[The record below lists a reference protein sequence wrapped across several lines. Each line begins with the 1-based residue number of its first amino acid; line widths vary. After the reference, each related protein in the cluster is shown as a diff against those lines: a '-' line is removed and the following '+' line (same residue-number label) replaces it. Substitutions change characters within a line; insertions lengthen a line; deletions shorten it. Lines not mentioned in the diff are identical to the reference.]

1 MNRGP
6 QTASIAAV
14 GFVLVSIA
22 SLAGCGGGSTPPAQ
36 AAGGGADE
44 KPTDAEIAQAQK
56 PCGSSDT
63 TQNADLGSG
72 KSTNAFT
79 PCAKGGAKDYSALV
93 KIEPVDD
100 GVHIIIDATDDDVT
114 LLGTDVKQRDA
125 VIVYPKGK
133 GAASVEVPL
142 TKTKTGYHGD
152 KIVFWDDLDK
162 INDEGTKIDIAVY
175 DHDKASGDTEEMH
188 VSVGLSTGKSCEKA
202 QDENP
207 QQIAMGKTQA
217 PDLSKDQ
224 LGAPIN
230 NANAAAA
237 CGLPDSAHA
246 KVCVL
251 VKNGKPLGVT
261 VNVDPKNN
269 RVAACMDR
277 RMRGLAFPV
286 SGQPDTVT
294 YNY

>member
-1 MNRGP
+1 MRRTFLAALALFAL
-6 QTASIAAV
+6 TA
-14 GFVLVSIA
+14 
-22 SLAGCGGGSTPPAQ
+22 CGGGSTPAAQ
-36 AAGGGADE
+36 NAADE
-44 KPTDAEIAQAQK
+44 KPTDAEITQAQK
-56 PCGSSDT
+56 PCGAADT
-63 TQNADLGSG
+63 TQNADLSTG
-72 KSTNAFT
+72 KSTDAFS
-79 PCAKGGAKDYSALV
+79 PCAKGGPKDYSALV

-114 LLGTDVKQRDA
+114 LLGPDVKSRDA
-125 VIVYPKGK
+125 VIVYPKGRDK
-133 GAASVEVPL
+133 ASVEVPL
-142 TKTKTGYHGD
+142 MKTKTGYHGD
-152 KIVFWDDLDK
+152 KIVLWDDIDK
-162 INDEGTKIDIAVY
+162 LTDEGTKIDIGIY
-175 DHDKASGDTEEMH
+175 DHDKSSGDTEEMH

-207 QQIAMGKTQA
+207 QQISMGKSA
-217 PDLSKDQ
+217 GPDLTKDA

-246 KVCVL
+246 KICVL
-251 VKNGKPLGVT
+251 VKGGKPLGVT
-261 VNVDPKNN
+261 VAVDPKNN

>member
-1 MNRGP
+1 MSRTP
-6 QTASIAAV
+6 FAVLAAIFPLASMCA
-14 GFVLVSIA
+14 
-22 SLAGCGGGSTPPAQ
+22 CGGGSTPPAQ
-36 AAGGGADE
+36 TAADE
-44 KPTDAEIAQAQK
+44 KPTEAEITQAQK
-56 PCGSSDT
+56 PCGNADT
-63 TQNADLGSG
+63 TQNADLSTG
-72 KSTNAFT
+72 KSTDAFS

-114 LLGTDVKQRDA
+114 LLGPDVKSRDA
-125 VIVYPKGK
+125 VIVFPKGRDK
-133 GAASVEVPL
+133 ASVEVPL
-142 TKTKTGYHGD
+142 MKTKTGYHGD
-152 KIVFWDDLDK
+152 KIVLWDDIDK
-162 INDEGTKIDIAVY
+162 LTDEGTKIDIGIY
-175 DHDKASGDTEEMH
+175 DHDKSSGDTEEMH

-207 QQIAMGKTQA
+207 QQISMGKSA
-217 PDLSKDQ
+217 GPDLTKDV

-230 NANAAAA
+230 NSNAAAA
-237 CGLPDSAHA
+237 CGLPDSSHA
-246 KVCVL
+246 KICVL
-251 VKNGKPLGVT
+251 VKGGKPLGVT

-277 RMRGLAFPV
+277 RMRVLAFPV

>member
-1 MNRGP
+1 MRR
-6 QTASIAAV
+6 TFLAA
-14 GFVLVSIA
+14 LALA
-22 SLAGCGGGSTPPAQ
+22 SLTACGGGSAPPAQ
-36 AAGGGADE
+36 TAADE
-44 KPTDAEIAQAQK
+44 KPTAAEIEQAQK
-56 PCGSSDT
+56 PCGSADT
-63 TQNADLGSG
+63 TQKADLSTG
-72 KSTNAFT
+72 KSTDAFS
-79 PCAKGGAKDYSALV
+79 PCAKGGPKDYSALV

-114 LLGTDVKQRDA
+114 LLGPDVKSRDA
-125 VIVYPKGK
+125 VIVYPKGRDK
-133 GAASVEVPL
+133 ASVEVPL

-152 KIVFWDDLDK
+152 KIVFWDDIEKLT
-162 INDEGTKIDIAVY
+162 DEGTKIDIGIY
-175 DHDKASGDTEEMH
+175 DHDKSSGDTEEMH

-207 QQIAMGKTQA
+207 QQISMGKSSG
-217 PDLSKDQ
+217 PDLTKDQ

-237 CGLPDSAHA
+237 CGLPDSSHA
-246 KVCVL
+246 KICVL
-251 VKNGKPLGVT
+251 VKGGKPLGVT
-261 VNVDPKNN
+261 VGVDPKNN

-277 RMRGLAFPV
+277 RMRGLSFPV

>member
-1 MNRGP
+1 MNRTP
-6 QTASIAAV
+6 
-14 GFVLVSIA
+14 FVLFA
-22 SLAGCGGGSTPPAQ
+22 LGSLVCLAACGGGSTTPAQ
-36 AAGGGADE
+36 SAADE
-44 KPTDAEIAQAQK
+44 KPTEAEIAQAQK
-56 PCGSSDT
+56 PCGTSDA
-63 TQNADLGSG
+63 TQTADLSSG
-72 KSTNAFT
+72 KATDAFT

-114 LLGTDVKQRDA
+114 LLGPDVKSRDA

-133 GAASVEVPL
+133 GQASVEVPL
-142 TKTKTGYHGD
+142 AKTKTGYHGD

-162 INDEGTKIDIAVY
+162 ITDDGTKIDIAVY
-175 DHDKASGDTEEMH
+175 DHDKSSGDTEEMH

-207 QQIAMGKTQA
+207 QTVAIGKGSG
-217 PDLSKDQ
+217 PDLTKDQ

-230 NANAAAA
+230 NSNAAAA
-237 CGLPDSAHA
+237 CGLPDSSHA
-246 KVCVL
+246 KICVL

-277 RMRGLAFPV
+277 RMRGLAFPA
-286 SGQPDTVT
+286 SSQPDTVT
-294 YNY
+294 YSY

>member
-1 MNRGP
+1 
-6 QTASIAAV
+6 
-14 GFVLVSIA
+14 
-22 SLAGCGGGSTPPAQ
+22 
-36 AAGGGADE
+36 
-44 KPTDAEIAQAQK
+44 
-56 PCGSSDT
+56 
-63 TQNADLGSG
+63 
-72 KSTNAFT
+72 
-79 PCAKGGAKDYSALV
+79 
-93 KIEPVDD
+93 
-100 GVHIIIDATDDDVT
+100 
-114 LLGTDVKQRDA
+114 
-125 VIVYPKGK
+125 VYPKGRDK
-133 GAASVEVPL
+133 ASVEVPL

-152 KIVFWDDLDK
+152 KIVFWDDIEKLT
-162 INDEGTKIDIAVY
+162 DEGTKIDIGIY
-175 DHDKASGDTEEMH
+175 DHDKSSGDTEEMH

-207 QQIAMGKTQA
+207 QQISMGKSSG
-217 PDLSKDQ
+217 PDLTKEQ

-246 KVCVL
+246 KICVL
-251 VKNGKPLGVT
+251 VKGGKPLGVT
-261 VNVDPKNN
+261 VSVDPKNN